1 MFMRFAALLA
11 LVCAFGAA
19 SPAIARAQAPDAAAK
34 EPEAVLA
41 APGSSALAF
50 DSVQVGMLARIDAA
64 GLTTR
69 ARAVRVHGHFGDTLL
84 VRGVKNREL
93 LRVPPDRIEWMQVST
108 GRGWTV
114 NGVTKGALI
123 GVAGGFVLASLVQH
137 FSEPHENQTRGGCPF
152 TFSRECG
159 RSRRVFATGI
169 ALGALAG
176 ASFAAE
182 AGQERW
188 RFVRLPER

>member
-1 MFMRFAALLA
+1 MLIRFATLLV
-11 LVCAFGAA
+11 LVGSFGTAN
-19 SPAIARAQAPDAAAK
+19 PAVAHAQPQDATVQD
-34 EPEAVLA
+34 PVAVLA

-50 DSVQVGMLARIDAA
+50 DSVQIGMLARIDTA
-64 GLTTR
+64 GLTTGG
-69 ARAVRVHGHFGDTLL
+69 RAVRVHGHFGDTLL
-84 VRGVKNREL
+84 VRGIKNREL
-93 LRVPPDRIEWMQVST
+93 LRIPPDRIEWMQVST

-123 GVAGGFVLASLVQH
+123 GVAAGFVLASLVQH
-137 FSEPHENQTRGGCPF
+137 VSEPHENQTRGGCPF